1 MGLLSEQIMNA
12 LLLGCTYTLVAIGFS
27 LFFGVVDVVVF
38 CGGDIA
44 IFGSFAVLIFY
55 KLFTATGLTTFLPYW
70 LFILLIVICGMILGA
85 IFGKVVHLV
94 SIKPFERASEL
105 MPLLSTI
112 AFGIFIRELIGLFY
126 PQGRNPQVFPD
137 MLPKGCIKGNYLLSY
152 KNLFI
157 IGITFI
163 IIAVLF
169 IIVNKTK
176 LGLSMQSLAQNKEVA
191 AMIGV
196 NTPLIISVTFI
207 IGGTILAIGGF
218 LIGSYYNI
226 VRFDMGSMYGLM
238 GYSAA
243 VVGGLGNIYGAIVG
257 GMLLAFAE
265 TFMTA
270 YIPGGTAYA
279 KVFSFLIV
287 ILFMIFKSEGIIGQK
302 TIEKV

>member
-1 MGLLSEQIMNA
+1 
-12 LLLGCTYTLVAIGFS
+12 
-27 LFFGVVDVVVF
+27 
-38 CGGDIA
+38 
-44 IFGSFAVLIFY
+44 
-55 KLFTATGLTTFLPYW
+55 
-70 LFILLIVICGMILGA
+70 
-85 IFGKVVHLV
+85 
-94 SIKPFERASEL
+94 
-105 MPLLSTI
+105 
-112 AFGIFIRELIGLFY
+112 
-126 PQGRNPQVFPD
+126 
-137 MLPKGCIKGNYLLSY
+137 
-152 KNLFI
+152 
-157 IGITFI
+157 
-163 IIAVLF
+163 
-169 IIVNKTK
+169 
-176 LGLSMQSLAQNKEVA
+176 MQSLAQNKEVA